1 MRYLSIA
8 AAVVLAGAVTLSA
21 DSSSTISG
29 DYVEARTVEVFT
41 GGCIMNMDGESGG
54 REAVMAWRVN
64 QGAYDGVALGGLKVV
79 AIVAGDVNLGTHEL
93 GGAAPSTVKSIV
105 FVDERATLAQRDALV
120 AFARSMSRGL
130 IDSTADVRQSSVT
143 FERNREAIS
152 VQAGDAK
159 LNVVTKLE
167 HNPSCGALKWFE
179 PLSPV
184 DGAAIGMTKMFAF
197 ADGALNRRWRQ
208 VDQRSAF
215 FGTFNLSQ

>member
-8 AAVVLAGAVTLSA
+8 AAVLLTGTVSVAA
-21 DSSSTISG
+21 DSSSTITG

-93 GGAAPSTVKSIV
+93 GGAAPSTVRSIV
-105 FVDERATLAQRDALV
+105 FVDERATIAQRDALV
-120 AFARSMSRGL
+120 AFARSMSKGL
-130 IDSTADVRQSSVT
+130 IDATADVRQSSVT
-143 FERNREAIS
+143 FERSAEAIR
-152 VQAGDAK
+152 VQAGDAR

-179 PLSPV
+179 PLSQV
-184 DGAAIGMTKMFAF
+184 DGAAIGMTKMFTF
-197 ADGALNRRWRQ
+197 ADNALNRSWRQ

-215 FGTFNLSQ
+215 FGTFATK